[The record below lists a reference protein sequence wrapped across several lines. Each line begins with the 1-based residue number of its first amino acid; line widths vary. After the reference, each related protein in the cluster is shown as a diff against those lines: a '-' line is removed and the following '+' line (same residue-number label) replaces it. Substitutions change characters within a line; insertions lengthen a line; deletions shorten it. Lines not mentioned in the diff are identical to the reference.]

1 MKNFTNA
8 PRQRALQLAAALV
21 LAWPL
26 TGLALDQGEQNGV
39 AYATGGVGQ
48 DESSILRSMAK
59 DYNLRVLAAGKS
71 GEYVADV
78 KVGIYDSQGKP
89 ALSLVTQGPYLLA
102 RLPPGRYRVDAEYGQ
117 ARQSRQVQVP
127 SSGGAEVSFYF

>member
-1 MKNFTNA
+1 MKTMKPFMRRTTFA
-8 PRQRALQLAAALV
+8 TLAVA

-26 TGLALDQGEQNGV
+26 AVLAIDQGEQNGI

-48 DESSILRSMAK
+48 DESAAMRGMAK
-59 DYNLRVLAAGKS
+59 DYSLRVLAAAKS

-78 KVGIYDSQGKP
+78 KVAISDAQGKQVL
-89 ALSLVTQGPYLLA
+89 ALDIQGPYLLA

-117 ARQSRQVQVP
+117 ARQTRHVQVP
-127 SSGGAEVSFYF
+127 SSGQADVSFYF